1 MLDVINNFTR
11 LSEGD
16 LYTQLGRIYKM
27 AEENA
32 AKAEPIGILTAA
44 YRDQWSIARAKLMEG
59 KCVPSKLHCRV
70 FYFIVSE
77 D

>member
-1 MLDVINNFTR
+1 
-11 LSEGD
+11 
-16 LYTQLGRIYKM
+16 M